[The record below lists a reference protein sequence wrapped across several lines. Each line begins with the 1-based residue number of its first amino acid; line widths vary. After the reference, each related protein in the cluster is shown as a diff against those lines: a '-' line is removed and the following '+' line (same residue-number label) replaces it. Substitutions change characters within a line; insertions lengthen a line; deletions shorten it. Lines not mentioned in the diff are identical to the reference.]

1 MIIMLCWLYSTPF
14 TLLPFFEVWGRFVPE
29 GFLTSCTFD
38 YITEDSSTRFFVATI
53 FFTSYCIPMSLIIF
67 FYSRIVGQVWKHEQL
82 LKEQAKKMNVESLRS
97 SKDQSEQSAE
107 IRIAKVAIGIVA
119 LFVVSWTPYAIV
131 ALTCTFGNRA
141 IITPVV
147 SMIPA
152 CTCKTVACVDPWVYA
167 INHPRFRLELQKRMP
182 WFCIHEEE
190 PKSDATSVSNGTS
203 PTTPS

>member
-1 MIIMLCWLYSTPF
+1 
-14 TLLPFFEVWGRFVPE
+14 
-29 GFLTSCTFD
+29 
-38 YITEDSSTRFFVATI
+38 
-53 FFTSYCIPMSLIIF
+53 
-67 FYSRIVGQVWKHEQL
+67 
-82 LKEQAKKMNVESLRS
+82 MNVESLRS

-167 INHPRFRLELQKRMP
+167 INHPRF
-182 WFCIHEEE
+182 
-190 PKSDATSVSNGTS
+190 
-203 PTTPS
+203 